1 MDIKVKWFYRL
12 GFLLLLLIV
21 LFVFIKLNSIWQP
34 ILQVTIKSLLPFLV
48 GAFIAYL
55 LAPFVNQLQRNGLQR
70 WLSVLIIYLLFF
82 GGIGYAIYKGIP
94 AFVQQLK
101 DLSENFPILIEQY
114 EKWAQAIETETKS
127 WPLGIHNRI
136 DESIHGLNKG
146 LENFIERILNF
157 LFWVVDSFVLI
168 ILIPFIT
175 FYIIKD
181 LDHLKKTFWAFIP
194 EKWQEQVHRFLVN
207 VDQSL
212 GNYIRGQLIVCATIG
227 AISAALFWLIK
238 LKYPLLL
245 GAVIGLTNVI
255 PYFGPIIGAI
265 PVVAIAATSSVQT
278 VIFVIIIVIGLQF
291 LEGNILMPLI
301 YGKTL
306 QMHPLLIMF
315 SILIGGEIGGVI
327 GLIIAVP
334 TVAIIKTAIRQAYEQ
349 FRKKEQ

>member
-1 MDIKVKWFYRL
+1 MW
-12 GFLLLLLIV
+12 
-21 LFVFIKLNSIWQP
+21 
-34 ILQVTIKSLLPFLV
+34 
-48 GAFIAYL
+48 
-55 LAPFVNQLQRNGLQR
+55 
-70 WLSVLIIYLLFF
+70 
-82 GGIGYAIYKGIP
+82 
-94 AFVQQLK
+94 
-101 DLSENFPILIEQY
+101 ENFPILIEQY

-265 PVVAIAATSSVQT
+265 PVVAIAATFCSNGYIRYYYCDWFT
-278 VIFVIIIVIGLQF
+278 I

-315 SILIGGEIGGVI
+315 SILIGGKSVV
-327 GLIIAVP
+327 LLV
-334 TVAIIKTAIRQAYEQ
+334 
-349 FRKKEQ
+349 